1 MKDSMKNR
9 RFRFQFDSYVSNEIE
24 PNESSDKTAT
34 IHMNDISIHRPND
47 QQQNQIDSKSQA
59 QLSALARQAKA
70 NGGNSGLSAEYLEKI
85 PAKQH
90 NMITMQ
96 SAGDKL
102 KEMKDKMNEEIKNNS
117 GDTATSDILSDAA
130 NDHIL
135 YKDYDIA
142 VLDQYMTNIDS
153 MTLLESIS
161 LKNSVT
167 KELNRLESC
176 KTMLNAVGDLRQNFD
191 FVAPG
196 KEVTMMDRK
205 NAGTDVDKKILAAN
219 YLDEYGFTENA
230 DEFDKLYET
239 YQPKLKELT
248 DKLTN
253 HINACN
259 KDAASTTYMTND
271 FLHIIDKRLN
281 NMKPDEIN
289 YEYTS
294 TRLETLKNAFSHR
307 TDYSF
312 LLNKLRLFTSNK
324 THMKNLAKAMNGTY
338 SDIAAKLNKNFS
350 PATLKEFINCME
362 DCFDHDQM
370 KIISLM
376 YFLNYV
382 CTSEAKNNNDVWVKV
397 FLLNISDIR
406 KGIWDLEDDWRSYL
420 ANVCNA
426 FDTYLEMITKYLIK
440 RKTKINFQIL
450 NQYEK
455 VMNYVPEEKKEDEES
470 STENT
475 SESTD
480 TSEKSNTGRGMS
492 NPIVYEADDTE
503 KVEAEEVD
511 VGPITTG
518 EVVDAEVIE

>member
-1 MKDSMKNR
+1 M
-9 RFRFQFDSYVSNEIE
+9 
-24 PNESSDKTAT
+24 
-34 IHMNDISIHRPND
+34 
-47 QQQNQIDSKSQA
+47 
-59 QLSALARQAKA
+59 
-70 NGGNSGLSAEYLEKI
+70 
-85 PAKQH
+85 
-90 NMITMQ
+90 
-96 SAGDKL
+96 
-102 KEMKDKMNEEIKNNS
+102 
-117 GDTATSDILSDAA
+117 
-130 NDHIL
+130 
-135 YKDYDIA
+135 
-142 VLDQYMTNIDS
+142 
-153 MTLLESIS
+153 
-161 LKNSVT
+161 
-167 KELNRLESC
+167 
-176 KTMLNAVGDLRQNFD
+176 
-191 FVAPG
+191 
-196 KEVTMMDRK
+196 
-205 NAGTDVDKKILAAN
+205 
-219 YLDEYGFTENA
+219 DEYGFTENA

-248 DKLTN
+248 DKLTD

-397 FLLNISDIR
+397 LLLNISDIR

-440 RKTKINFQIL
+440 RKTKISFQIL
-450 NQYEK
+450 AQYDK
-455 VMNYVPEEKKEDEES
+455 VKNYIPEKKEEKNPEET
-470 STENT
+470 TEP
-475 SESTD
+475 D
-480 TSEKSNTGRGMS
+480 
-492 NPIVYEADDTE
+492 DDTE
-503 KVEAEEVD
+503 HVEAEEVG
-511 VGPITTG
+511 VAPVATG
-518 EVVDAEVIE
+518 EVVDVEITE

>member
-24 PNESSDKTAT
+24 PNESSDKTTT
-34 IHMNDISIHRPND
+34 IRMNDISIHRPND

-248 DKLTN
+248 DKLTD

-271 FLHIIDKRLN
+271 FLHIINKRLN
-281 NMKPDEIN
+281 NLKEDEIN
-289 YEYTS
+289 YNYTK
-294 TRLETLKNAFSHR
+294 THLETLKTAFSNR
-307 TDYSF
+307 TDCTF
-312 LLNKLRLFTSNK
+312 LKNKLKLFTSNK
-324 THMKNLAKAMNGTY
+324 THLKNLAKALTGTF
-338 SDIAAKLNKNFS
+338 SGIAAKLNKNFS
-350 PATLKEFINCME
+350 MSTLKEFSNAME
-362 DCFDHDQM
+362 DCFDHDQI
-370 KIISLM
+370 KILSLL

-382 CTSEAKNNNDVWVKV
+382 CASEAKSDNDVWVKV
-397 FLLNISDIR
+397 FLLNASDIR
-406 KGIWDLEDDWRSYL
+406 KGIWDLDVHWDTYL
-420 ANVCNA
+420 ANMTDA
-426 FDTYLEMITKYLIK
+426 LDPYLDEIKEYITK
-440 RKTKINFQIL
+440 RKVKINFQIL

-455 VMNYVPEEKKEDEES
+455 ILNYVPEEKKEEES
-470 STENT
+470 ETVEEPEVKE
-475 SESTD
+475 ESVET
-480 TSEKSNTGRGMS
+480 
-492 NPIVYEADDTE
+492 
-503 KVEAEEVD
+503 VEAEEVG
-511 VGPITTG
+511 VTPIANG
-518 EVVDAEVIE
+518 KIVDAEITE